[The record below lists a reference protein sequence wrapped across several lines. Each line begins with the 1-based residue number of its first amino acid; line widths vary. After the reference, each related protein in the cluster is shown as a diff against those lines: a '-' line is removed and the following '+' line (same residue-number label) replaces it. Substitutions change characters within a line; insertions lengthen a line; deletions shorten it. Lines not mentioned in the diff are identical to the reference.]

1 MLRMWS
7 LRNGIILV
15 PNHDREVAPV
25 EKTRRESENEK
36 ILFFE
41 CFLSRHMIFRSY
53 LYQINHFRMLRI
65 LGYKL
70 GTRNLFL
77 STQSQ
82 NIYFGKTRTPEGIAY
97 GRDQQKKMRDI
108 FENEIE
114 EKIYKDN
121 MKSNERPVSTGIPP
135 IGPGRNG
142 KHCNEAIFRLID
154 TEINK

>member
-1 MLRMWS
+1 M
-7 LRNGIILV
+7 

-36 ILFFE
+36 NTKNVENEIFE
-41 CFLSRHMIFRSY
+41 CFLSRHMIFRSF

-65 LGYKL
+65 LGYKI

-82 NIYFGKTRTPEGIAY
+82 NIYFGKTRSPEGIAY
-97 GRDQQKKMRDI
+97 GRDQQQKLRDI

-121 MKSNERPVSTGIPP
+121 MKSADRPVSSTISDPGKTGDTVMTSVP
-135 IGPGRNG
+135 
-142 KHCNEAIFRLID
+142 RL
-154 TEINK
+154 TLVFYML

>member
-1 MLRMWS
+1 M
-7 LRNGIILV
+7 

-36 ILFFE
+36 NTKNVENEIFE
-41 CFLSRHMIFRSY
+41 CFLSRHMIFRSF

-65 LGYKL
+65 LGYKI

-82 NIYFGKTRTPEGIAY
+82 NIYFGKTRSPEGIAY
-97 GRDQQKKMRDI
+97 GRDQQQKLRDI

-121 MKSNERPVSTGIPP
+121 MKSADRPVSSTVS
-135 IGPGRNG
+135 GPGTNG
-142 KHCNEAIFRLID
+142 KHRYD
-154 TEINK
+154 

>member
-1 MLRMWS
+1 M
-7 LRNGIILV
+7 

-36 ILFFE
+36 NTKNVENEIFE
-41 CFLSRHMIFRSY
+41 CFLSRHMIFRSF

-65 LGYKL
+65 LGYKI

-82 NIYFGKTRTPEGIAY
+82 NIYFGKTRSPEGIAY
-97 GRDQQKKMRDI
+97 GRDQQQKLRDI

-121 MKSNERPVSTGIPP
+121 MKSADRPVSS
-135 IGPGRNG
+135 
-142 KHCNEAIFRLID
+142 
-154 TEINK
+154 